1 LQRWPNGNAVAKTIS
16 PPLRLVNRAMPTTID
31 DRIGPSGQ
39 RADPA
44 ITFPTAHCPNNPI
57 NPRKFPSA
65 WCKSTLSEN
74 LLHCIFFTRAEPGAD
89 AIGLHTRRLGSS
101 PPQRQLKTT
110 PGGVSIM
117 SWFFIA
123 LCAPFLLA
131 CANHND
137 KFVLSRYLKEKN
149 IGSIVIFSSL
159 FSGVAIP
166 IVLFIQRDVFDVSLV
181 QGSAVVA
188 TGMLSVFAA
197 VCYLYA
203 LNLDEASFVTPFYQ
217 TVPIFAYFLGYFI
230 LGETITLAQG
240 LASFVI
246 IVGALILSFEFGGRG
261 MRFKQNVVALML
273 AASFLSA
280 INGVIF
286 KLIALEK
293 GFWASLFWGL
303 VGQVM
308 AGLIFLVC
316 VPGYRRDFLGFFKQQ
331 KVAVVGLIALSK
343 ILFSVSEAVT
353 LYATLLAPVALV
365 LLVNSFQSL
374 FVFTFGVVL
383 TLFLPRVAKE
393 SLGRTK
399 MLQKGAGIG
408 LMLVGGYLI
417 SR

>member
-1 LQRWPNGNAVAKTIS
+1 MN
-16 PPLRLVNRAMPTTID
+16 
-31 DRIGPSGQ
+31 
-39 RADPA
+39 
-44 ITFPTAHCPNNPI
+44 
-57 NPRKFPSA
+57 
-65 WCKSTLSEN
+65 
-74 LLHCIFFTRAEPGAD
+74 
-89 AIGLHTRRLGSS
+89 
-101 PPQRQLKTT
+101 
-110 PGGVSIM
+110 
-117 SWFFIA
+117 WFFIA

-137 KFVLSRYLKEKN
+137 KFLLSRYLKEKN

-166 IVLFIQRDVFDVSLV
+166 IVLSIQPDVSDV
-181 QGSAVVA
+181 SVIQGSAVVA

-203 LNLDEASFVTPFYQ
+203 LDLDEASFVTPFYQ

-240 LASFVI
+240 LGSFVI
-246 IVGALILSFEFGGRG
+246 IVGALALSFEFGRRG
-261 MRFKQNVVALML
+261 IRFKRNVVALML

-286 KLIALEK
+286 KLIAVDR
-293 GFWASLFWGL
+293 GFWISLFWGF

-308 AGLIFLVC
+308 AGLTFLVC
-316 VPGYRRDFLGFFKQQ
+316 VPGYRRDFLGLFKRR
-331 KVAVVGLIALSK
+331 KVAVVGLIALSR
-343 ILFSVSEAVT
+343 ILVSVSEAVT

-365 LLVNSFQSL
+365 LLVNSFQPL

-393 SLGRTK
+393 SLDRMK
-399 MLQKGAGIG
+399 MLQKGAGIC